1 VGIFSSIRNAIFGRR
16 QAAPA
21 PARPGA
27 PAADAAAAAGA
38 AGAMFQAEQARQQ
51 QAAAQAQAQAQA
63 PQPPAEPV
71 DVEEVLQE
79 IAQEKGN
86 PNLNWR
92 RSIVDLMK
100 LLDLDSSLDNRRE
113 LATELG
119 YTGEKNGSAEMNI
132 WLHRRVMEELE
143 RNGGRVPATM
153 KD

>member
-16 QAAPA
+16 QAPA
-21 PARPGA
+21 SPAQSTGG
-27 PAADAAAAAGA
+27 AAAQGA
-38 AGAMFQAEQARQQ
+38 AVQTEQVRQQ
-51 QAAAQAQAQAQA
+51 QAAAAQAQAQAPQA
-63 PQPPAEPV
+63 PQAPAQPV

-79 IAQEKGN
+79 ISQEKGN